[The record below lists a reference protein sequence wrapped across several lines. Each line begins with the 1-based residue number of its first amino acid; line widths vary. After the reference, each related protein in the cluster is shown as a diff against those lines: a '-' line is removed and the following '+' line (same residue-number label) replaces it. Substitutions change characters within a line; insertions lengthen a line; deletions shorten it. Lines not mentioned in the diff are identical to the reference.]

1 MPKNL
6 AVSQLEIWQILLFM
20 QEVYYKIK
28 QNSAKKIPQEVTN
41 LSERARDVG
50 RQILLALEQK
60 LEMQVNTTE
69 TDLG

>member
-41 LSERARDVG
+41 LNERARDVG